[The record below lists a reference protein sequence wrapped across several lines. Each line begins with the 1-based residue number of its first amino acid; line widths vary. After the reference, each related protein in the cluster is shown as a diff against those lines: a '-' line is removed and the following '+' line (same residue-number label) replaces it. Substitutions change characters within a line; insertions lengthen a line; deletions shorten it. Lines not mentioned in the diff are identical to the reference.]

1 MLHPRS
7 WLLILL
13 LVSFSACSMDD
24 DNMGEGGSSGAV
36 ILDQETQP
44 APEFTAID
52 QEGTTF
58 SSQKLKGTPWIAS
71 FFFTSCETVCPALN
85 LVVSGLGKEFEGKV
99 KFVSISTDPDN
110 DTPEALREYAQ
121 MYGARTGEW
130 WMVRMPMEE
139 MRKVASE
146 GFGVI
151 DPQEPAMHSTRLVA
165 VNARMEIEGY
175 FDSSDTD
182 DVNELRQWI
191 NSQP

>member
-13 LVSFSACSMDD
+13 LSLSACSMDD
-24 DNMGEGGSSGAV
+24 EHMGEGGSRGAV
-36 ILDQETQP
+36 ILDEEIQP

-58 SSQKLKGTPWIAS
+58 SSQQLKGTPWIAS

-85 LVVSGLGKEFEGKV
+85 TVVSGLRTEFDGKV
-99 KFVSISTDPDN
+99 KYVSISTDPDN
-110 DTPEALREYAQ
+110 DTPEALRAYAQ
-121 MYGARTGEW
+121 TYGARAGEW

-139 MRKVASE
+139 MRKVASD

-151 DPQEPAMHSTRLVA
+151 DPQEPAMHSTRLIA

-175 FDSSDTD
+175 FDSSDTG

-191 NSQP
+191 SSQP